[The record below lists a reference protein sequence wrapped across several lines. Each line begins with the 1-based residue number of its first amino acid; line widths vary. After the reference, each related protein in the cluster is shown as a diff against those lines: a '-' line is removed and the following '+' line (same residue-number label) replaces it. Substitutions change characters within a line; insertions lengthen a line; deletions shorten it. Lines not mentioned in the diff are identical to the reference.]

1 MKIAL
6 TGEIFTLNEPS
17 ANMRIED
24 RLTELG
30 VCLERDITLNWWIR
44 KTLTDF
50 IKNRSGGFG
59 KKGNSLKNAYLPYE
73 IGGYTKQTVEYAAS
87 AGLRGFD
94 GVIQIFPSGCMPEIV
109 GRAILNRVDE
119 KEDIRVMTLVYDEMS
134 GEAGMVT
141 RLEAFTDM
149 LQRARE
155 RKAGQIQ

>member
-1 MKIAL
+1 
-6 TGEIFTLNEPS
+6 
-17 ANMRIED
+17 MRIED

-73 IGGYTKQTVEYAAS
+73 NRRLHEADRGVCGIRRT
-87 AGLRGFD
+87 RGFD

-119 KEDIRVMTLVYDEMS
+119 KEDIRRHD
-134 GEAGMVT
+134 AG
-141 RLEAFTDM
+141 L
-149 LQRARE
+149 
-155 RKAGQIQ
+155 